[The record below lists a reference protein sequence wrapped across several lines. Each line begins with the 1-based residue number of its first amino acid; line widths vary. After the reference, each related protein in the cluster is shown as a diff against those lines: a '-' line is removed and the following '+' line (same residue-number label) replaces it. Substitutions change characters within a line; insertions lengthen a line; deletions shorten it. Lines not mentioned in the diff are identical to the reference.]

1 MSSELPGSFPSED
14 VVLKQTEGG
23 SAYAPTSSTT
33 AAGQSTETGTY
44 TASTEAANSNPT
56 NPSGITEDVKRF
68 AAEAMT
74 AATAVG
80 LAAKDAALAAKDA
93 AMPVARDAAV
103 AARDAAVPAA
113 NAASETVSNA
123 AGYTRDS
130 AVDLAGTARANAPS
144 IIPGTGNNATPT
156 HNTNTGFSSDET
168 SSGIPTEV
176 RDSIVKSGQAPE
188 AAGDRQA
195 VQDKSRMEHELLAS
209 VTTSQA
215 GPGNAT
221 RNPFSTTQAST
232 GTQAFG
238 ASSGIGSEA
247 NRPGLYSQDTG
258 SYQTP
263 GTAVVL
269 GTDTER
275 AFPLGGHSDPTSTSV
290 PAFNETPA
298 VTTGL
303 ESRQATDASTGT
315 GRGFDYAHDAGAT
328 SRTEDAGSGFGSEE
342 RNPTSSSVAP
352 IHDDVP
358 ASDVS
363 TSGQEEPIQDKVPVR
378 KSEEPTVGSGP
389 GAYQT
394 LSSGTPSGV
403 RA

>member
-44 TASTEAANSNPT
+44 TASTEAATSNPT
-56 NPSGITEDVKRF
+56 NPSDITED
-68 AAEAMT
+68 
-74 AATAVG
+74 
-80 LAAKDAALAAKDA
+80 DAALAAKDA

-103 AARDAAVPAA
+103 AARDAAAPAA
-113 NAASETVSNA
+113 NAASETVSSA

-130 AVDLAGTARANAPS
+130 AVDLADTARANAPS
-144 IIPGTGNNATPT
+144 IIPGTGNSATPT

-188 AAGDRQA
+188 AAADRQA
-195 VQDKSRMEHELLAS
+195 VQDKSRMEDELLAS

-215 GPGNAT
+215 GPGDAT
-221 RNPFSTTQAST
+221 RNPFSNQQAST

-238 ASSGIGSEA
+238 TQAFGASSGTGSEA
-247 NRPGLYSQDTG
+247 NRPSLYSQDTG

-263 GTAVVL
+263 GTVVVL

-275 AFPLGGHSDPTSTSV
+275 AFPLGGHSEPTPTSV
-290 PAFNETPA
+290 PDFNETPA

-303 ESRQATDASTGT
+303 ESRQTTETSTGT
-315 GRGFDYAHDAGAT
+315 GRGFDYAHDSGAT
-328 SRTEDAGSGFGSEE
+328 SRTEDVGSAFGSTEE
-342 RNPTSSSVAP
+342 RIPTSSSATQ

-358 ASDVS
+358 ASGVS
-363 TSGQEEPIQDKVPVR
+363 TSRQEEPIQDKVAVR
-378 KSEEPTVGSGP
+378 ESEEPTVGSGP

-403 RA
+403 RV